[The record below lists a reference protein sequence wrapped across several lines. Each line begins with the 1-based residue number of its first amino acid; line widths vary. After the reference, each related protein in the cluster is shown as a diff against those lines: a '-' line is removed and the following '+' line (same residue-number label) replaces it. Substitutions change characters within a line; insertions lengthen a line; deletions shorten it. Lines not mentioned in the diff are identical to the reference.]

1 MTSHGLA
8 DDAEAGREA
17 AESWREA
24 GHAWGAR
31 AVDWA
36 YLWEPFL
43 RPANDVVFDKTG
55 VGQGTRLLDIGCG
68 SGYAAMVAARRG
80 AAVAG
85 LDAAAG
91 LLAIAR
97 LRTPAGDFRQG
108 DMFHLPFADASFDV
122 VTSFNAIWHG
132 HDAAVVEARR
142 VLKPGGRFGLVCWGT
157 PKRVG
162 HAPYFLTVAALTPQ
176 GQGEDFMALSLI
188 GKPGVAEAMLEA
200 AGITPVQRGVVHCTS
215 EWPDEQVAARAM
227 ASPGFSWPALQA
239 VGEQHLLA
247 ALAEAVA
254 PFKLPG
260 AGVRLTS
267 EFNYLIGRRPHSGSG
282 DGGIG

>member
-8 DDAEAGREA
+8 DHAEAGQGA
-17 AESWREA
+17 TASWREA
-24 GHAWGAR
+24 GRAWGAR

-55 VGQGTRLLDIGCG
+55 VAAGTRLLDIGCG
-68 SGYAAMVAARRG
+68 SGYAAMVAAQRG
-80 AAVAG
+80 ATVAG

-97 LRTPAGDFRQG
+97 LRVPTGDFREG
-108 DMFHLPFADASFDV
+108 SIFVLPFADASFDV
-122 VTSFNAIWHG
+122 VTSFNVIWYG
-132 HDAAVVEARR
+132 HDAAVAEARR
-142 VLKPGGRFGLVCWGT
+142 VLKPGGRFGLVCWGA

-162 HAPYFLTVAALTPQ
+162 HAPYFLTAAALTPQ
-176 GQGEDFMALSLI
+176 GQGEDFMTLSHI
-188 GKPGVAEAMLEA
+188 GKPGVAEAMLQT
-200 AGITPVQRGVVHCTS
+200 AGITLMQRGVVHCTS

-239 VGEQHLLA
+239 VGEQRLLA
-247 ALAEAVA
+247 AMAEAVA
-254 PFKLPG
+254 PFKLVG
-260 AGVRLTS
+260 AGIRLTS
-267 EFNYLIGRRPHSGSG
+267 EFTYLIGRAKPELSEPA
-282 DGGIG
+282 